1 MVLLQSNV
9 GGSGRAAAAA
19 LAGLCASD
27 QGRTIAAAL
36 SGKQLAEAAPRLLL
50 AADVQDPVAST
61 NAATVVAQLLHRGGA
76 PAALNAAR
84 SGGLLKACALLG
96 RNLPTQ
102 AHIAAIDLIVM
113 MCNALGSGGGQLSND
128 EMQAIQSIVKFG
140 LHRSWEQGDNG
151 RPIFARA
158 AAACAVLSVDPRRGR
173 VISGATPLLLAALRH
188 PVIISSHQQ
197 QQQVVGGWNP
207 RKVMLDILLCVGR
220 LCQDDEA
227 ALLAVGNGALPALFG
242 LLGHTEQNVVGFA
255 LQALHALST
264 PGRRSRSAVIATGGR
279 CLASDNTSQ
288 IPHTSRT
295 KHDCGHQRV
304 EKSCGC
310 WITVGSRV
318 WCFRSCEYVPF
329 LFFYSV
335 SLHSSLNRHTHTH
348 FLTHTQTHT
357 KTDARALT
365 DALYSIISRASPRNA
380 SSSSS
385 SSLGATP
392 PPPKRQHSGEI
403 VDGATQVLAHMCVA
417 DDGVWSYI
425 RTKKYIE
432 AAASLLRDKLTQVQA
447 CSTLVGMCS
456 DDEELLERLIHSTS
470 WSFVLRLL
478 SPSSSIQAQHTALQ
492 LVLVASNREKLR
504 SSILAAIDVNTLLA
518 LLTCNEDVAR
528 VAALATFNNLCDVKS
543 GGEYGAE
550 SWLRD
555 TNSSHFD
562 NFTLFWK
569 SRSETPTNELW
580 VWSPIR

>member
-1 MVLLQSNV
+1 MDSLKNMLGGATAVKSCMSAANAGMIDRCLHILRSGDPRNASLKVRAAECLCIMMQHPQVRDRELKRGSVGAITSELLVLLQSNV

-84 SGGLLKACALLG
+84 NGGLVKACALLS

-113 MCNALGSGGGQLSND
+113 MCNALGSGGGQLSAD
-128 EMQAIQSIVKFG
+128 EMQALQSIVKFG

-264 PGRRSRSAVIATGGR
+264 PGRRSRSAVIATG
-279 CLASDNTSQ
+279 
-288 IPHTSRT
+288 
-295 KHDCGHQRV
+295 
-304 EKSCGC
+304 
-310 WITVGSRV
+310 
-318 WCFRSCEYVPF
+318 
-329 LFFYSV
+329 
-335 SLHSSLNRHTHTH
+335 
-348 FLTHTQTHT
+348 
-357 KTDARALT
+357 
-365 DALYSIISRASPRNA
+365 
-380 SSSSS
+380 
-385 SSLGATP
+385 
-392 PPPKRQHSGEI
+392 
-403 VDGATQVLAHMCVA
+403 VDG
-417 DDGVWSYI
+417 
-425 RTKKYIE
+425 
-432 AAASLLRDKLTQVQA
+432 
-447 CSTLVGMCS
+447 
-456 DDEELLERLIHSTS
+456 
-470 WSFVLRLL
+470 VLRL
-478 SPSSSIQAQHTALQ
+478 T
-492 LVLVASNREKLR
+492 
-504 SSILAAIDVNTLLA
+504 TLLKSPILPA
-518 LLTCNEDVAR
+518 QSMTAVINVLRNLAGVGLQSDPESGASVLASTYLFCFLFCLLT
-528 VAALATFNNLCDVKS
+528 
-543 GGEYGAE
+543 
-550 SWLRD
+550 
-555 TNSSHFD
+555 
-562 NFTLFWK
+562 LF
-569 SRSETPTNELW
+569 S
-580 VWSPIR
+580 